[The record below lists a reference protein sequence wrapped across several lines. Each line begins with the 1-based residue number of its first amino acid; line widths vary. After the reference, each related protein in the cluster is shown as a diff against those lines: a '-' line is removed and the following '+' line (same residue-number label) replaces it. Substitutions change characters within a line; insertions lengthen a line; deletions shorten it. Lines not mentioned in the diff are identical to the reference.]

1 MEKMNKEYP
10 ILSNWKFVFHEMY
23 SLDHKYPWYIIVR
36 SVAGFLAPFIAAV
49 IPSVAISLVEKRA
62 DFLTFFG
69 IMLVFVLGN
78 MIIGIIS
85 AKYDFLI
92 KKKNY
97 KVQFQSVQK
106 KVISKIM
113 TVDYQILES
122 AEGKRLADGAKYS
135 YCVEWNGWSRI
146 MDMFTPF
153 AFNLLGIIVYT
164 IILIPRCPWVL
175 PVFAIMSI
183 MNVMIE
189 KKIALQGYRKY
200 RETIWETDSRVEYFF
215 QRSTSATDG
224 KDIRLYRMEKWFVDV
239 MKTLVQRRMKV
250 WKRVEM
256 YYFLPHLS
264 DTIWSFVRDII
275 AYTVLVNQFLAGEL
289 NATTFTFYLG
299 IITGFAGWLN
309 GGNMGDGFVRA
320 NSEMIRC
327 NWGINDYRS
336 FMDLPDSKHNTDKK
350 KQKRKEDQE
359 EEASKT
365 ICVKNRTDQEEIS
378 KNIYPKNVTDQTEKG
393 VTLEF
398 KNVCFRYP
406 GAEHDVIHNLN
417 LKVKAGE
424 NIALVGVNGAGK
436 TTLVKLLCGFYH
448 PNKGQIL
455 INDREISD
463 YPETEYRK
471 LVGAVFQ
478 DMMVMATS
486 VAENIACEKQEDI
499 DEQKLQQS
507 MKLAD
512 IEDKIRSLPK
522 KEKTSVTNF
531 LDKDGVSFSGGE
543 LQRILLARAL
553 YKDAPLL
560 LLDEPTSA
568 LDPLAETAVYEQ
580 YHRLSQGKTTIFIS
594 HRLASTKFCDRI
606 IYYENGRVKE
616 DGTHDELMKENG
628 AYAGMFEIQSQYY
641 NEKGGDSDE

>member
-10 ILSNWKFVFHEMY
+10 VFSNWKFVFHEMY
-23 SLDHKYPWYIIVR
+23 SLDHKYPWYIAMR
-36 SVAGFLAPFIAAV
+36 SVAGFLAPFIAAI

-69 IMLVFVLGN
+69 IMLVLVLGN

-153 AFNLLGIIVYT
+153 AFNLLGIIVYA

-239 MKTLVQRRMKV
+239 MNTLVQRRMKV

-275 AYTVLVNQFLAGEL
+275 AYTVLVNQFLAGGL

-336 FMDLPDSKHNTDKK
+336 FMDLPDSKHSTDKEN
-350 KQKRKEDQE
+350 QERKADQE
-359 EEASKT
+359 ETSKT
-365 ICVKNRTDQEEIS
+365 LYQKNGTDQEEIS
-378 KNIYPKNVTDQTEKG
+378 KTIYPQDGTDQTEKG

-455 INDREISD
+455 IN
-463 YPETEYRK
+463 
-471 LVGAVFQ
+471 G
-478 DMMVMATS
+478 
-486 VAENIACEKQEDI
+486 
-499 DEQKLQQS
+499 
-507 MKLAD
+507 
-512 IEDKIRSLPK
+512 KI
-522 KEKTSVTNF
+522 
-531 LDKDGVSFSGGE
+531 G
-543 LQRILLARAL
+543 RAH
-553 YKDAPLL
+553 
-560 LLDEPTSA
+560 
-568 LDPLAETAVYEQ
+568 V
-580 YHRLSQGKTTIFIS
+580 
-594 HRLASTKFCDRI
+594 
-606 IYYENGRVKE
+606 
-616 DGTHDELMKENG
+616 
-628 AYAGMFEIQSQYY
+628 
-641 NEKGGDSDE
+641 